1 MTSDICQR
9 FESVYAELA
18 RFGYDFVIDDVG
30 NGVNDIDFVIAHIE
44 QISSIKFT
52 ILFIDAWF
60 QLAKYFNK
68 SFIVEGIECQKFSS
82 LLLDKGISLQQ
93 GFLFG
98 EGKRDLVLIDEK

>member
-1 MTSDICQR
+1 MFFACFRVAKLILQ
-9 FESVYAELA
+9 FAEETLL
-18 RFGYDFVIDDVG
+18 
-30 NGVNDIDFVIAHIE
+30 
-44 QISSIKFT
+44 
-52 ILFIDAWF
+52 LFIDAWF
-60 QLAKYFNK
+60 QLAKDFNK